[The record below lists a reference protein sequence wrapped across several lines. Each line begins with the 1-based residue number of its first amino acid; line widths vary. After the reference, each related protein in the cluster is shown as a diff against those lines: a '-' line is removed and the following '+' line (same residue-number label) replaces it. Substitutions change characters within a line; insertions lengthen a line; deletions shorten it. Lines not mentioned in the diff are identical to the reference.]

1 MTQPE
6 MPADAATYRI
16 LSGGLARVENV
27 FNLIAAASIMALMLL
42 AVVQIFARTLFNQ
55 PIPGFIDITEQAMAV
70 FTFLGIAYCQRV
82 GGHIRMEIL
91 LGMLSG
97 RAMWIAEFLGVLV
110 ILAVVLA
117 LDYGSWFHFYRAW
130 TIGDSTID
138 INLPTWPSKLLVP
151 VALSL
156 LSLRLVLQL
165 VGYGRLIADPTRM
178 PIDVPVVV
186 DVTETARH
194 EIEETFG
201 DEDDEDEATNEN
213 ESGKGGAAR

>member
-6 MPADAATYRI
+6 KPNGDAATYRV
-16 LSGGLARVENV
+16 LSGTLAHIEDV

-42 AVVQIFARTLFNQ
+42 AVVQIFARTFLNQ
-55 PIPGFIDITEQAMAV
+55 PVPGFIDITEQAMAV

-82 GGHIRMEIL
+82 GGHIRMEML

-97 RAMWIAEFLGVLV
+97 RAIWIAEFMGVLV

-156 LSLRLVLQL
+156 LVLRLVLQL
-165 VGYGRLIADPTRM
+165 VGYWRLIVDPTRM

-194 EIEETFG
+194 EIEETLG
-201 DEDDEDEATNEN
+201 DEADEET
-213 ESGKGGAAR
+213 GKGDAAR